1 MNEVLHFTAHYGL
14 LLLFV
19 VVFIE
24 QLGAPLPSPPF
35 LLAAGGLAGAGK
47 MNPVLALLLATL
59 ASLLADS
66 IWFYLGR
73 ARGSRILRLLCRISI
88 EPDTCVLRT
97 ENVFVRYG
105 MRGIVFAKFIP
116 GLGTVMPS
124 LAGMYGVSLHRF
136 LTFDGLGAMLYAG
149 GFLLLGVLFSNQLQQ
164 VADALDRLGHG
175 AIVLLGA
182 LFVAY
187 IGFKYIQRQR
197 TLRKLKTARITVEEL
212 RQRQEAGGEVFIVD
226 LRSPMA
232 VESDPYRIPGARHL
246 LMDQVEEWLPTIP
259 RDQEVVLYCS
269 CPNEASAVRTAFILH
284 KRGITHVRPLL
295 GGLDAWRERNY
306 PVEAHQPSQADQSPL
321 LETKR

>member
-1 MNEVLHFTAHYGL
+1 MNEILTFTARYGL
-14 LLLFV
+14 LLLFA

-35 LLAAGGLAGAGK
+35 LLAAGGLAGIGK

-105 MRGIVFAKFIP
+105 MRGVVFAKFIP

-124 LAGMYGVSLHRF
+124 LAGMYGVSIGRF
-136 LTFDGLGAMLYAG
+136 VAFDGLGALLYAG
-149 GFLLLGVLFSNQLQQ
+149 CFLLLGFLFSNQLQQ
-164 VADALDRLGHG
+164 VADALDRLGKG
-175 AIVLLGA
+175 AVLLLGA

-187 IGFKYIQRQR
+187 IAFKYIQRQR
-197 TLRKLKTARITVEEL
+197 TLRKLQTARITVEEL
-212 RQRQEAGGEVFIVD
+212 RQRQEVGGEVFIVD

-232 VESDPYRIPGARHL
+232 VQSDPYRIPGAQHL
-246 LMDQVEEWLPTIP
+246 LMDKVEEWLPIIP

-269 CPNEASAVRTAFILH
+269 CPNEASAARTAFLLY
-284 KRGITHVRPLL
+284 KRGITRVRPLL
-295 GGLDAWRERNY
+295 GGMDAWRERNY
-306 PVEAHQPSQADQSPL
+306 PLEAHLP
-321 LETKR
+321 T

>member
-1 MNEVLHFTAHYGL
+1 MNEILHFTAHYGL

-47 MNPVLALLLATL
+47 MNALLALLLATVG
-59 ASLLADS
+59 SLLADS
-66 IWFYLGR
+66 VWFYLGR
-73 ARGSRILRLLCRISI
+73 ARGSRILKLLCRISI

-105 MRGIVFAKFIP
+105 MRGVVFAKFIP

-124 LAGMYGVSLHRF
+124 LAGMYGVGIRRF
-136 LTFDGLGAMLYAG
+136 LAFDGLGSMLYCG
-149 GFLLLGVLFSNQLQQ
+149 CFLLLGVLFSNQLQR

-175 AIVLLGA
+175 ALVVLGA

-187 IGFKYIQRQR
+187 IAFKYIQRQR
-197 TLRKLKTARITVEEL
+197 TLKKLQTARITVEEL
-212 RQRQEAGGEVFIVD
+212 RQRQEVGGDVFIVD

-232 VESDPYRIPGARHL
+232 VAGDPYRIPGAQHL
-246 LMDQVEEWLPTIP
+246 LMDKVEEWLPIIP

-269 CPNEASAVRTAFILH
+269 CPNEASAARTAFLLY
-284 KRGITHVRPLL
+284 KRGITRVRPLL
-295 GGLDAWRERNY
+295 GGIDAWRERNY
-306 PVEAHQPSQADQSPL
+306 PLEAHQPASVIQ
-321 LETKR
+321 

>member
-1 MNEVLHFTAHYGL
+1 MNEILTFTARYGL

-35 LLAAGGLAGAGK
+35 LLAAGGLVGIGK

-105 MRGIVFAKFIP
+105 MRGVVFAKFIP

-124 LAGMYGVSLHRF
+124 LAGMYGVSIFRF
-136 LTFDGLGAMLYAG
+136 LAFDGLGALLYLG
-149 GFLLLGVLFSNQLQQ
+149 SFILLGVIFSNQLQR

-187 IGFKYIQRQR
+187 IAFKYIQRQR
-197 TLRKLKTARITVEEL
+197 TLRKLKTARITAEEL
-212 RQRQEAGGEVFIVD
+212 RERQEVGGEVFIVD

-232 VESDPYRIPGARHL
+232 VQSDPFRIPGAQHL
-246 LMDQVEEWLPTIP
+246 LMDRVEEWLPNIP

-269 CPNEASAVRTAFILH
+269 CPNEASAARTAFMLY
-284 KRGITHVRPLL
+284 KRGIKRVRPLL
-295 GGLDAWRERNY
+295 GGMDAWRELNY
-306 PVEAHQPSQADQSPL
+306 PVEASAKV
-321 LETKR
+321 T